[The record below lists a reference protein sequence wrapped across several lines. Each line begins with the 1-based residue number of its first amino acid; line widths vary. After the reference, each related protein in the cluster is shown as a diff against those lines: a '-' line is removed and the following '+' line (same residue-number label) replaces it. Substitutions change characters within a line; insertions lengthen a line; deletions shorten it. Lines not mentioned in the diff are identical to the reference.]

1 MYPFIRK
8 LKVMERIIST
18 KIILL
23 LNLVKVTLGLHF
35 SLIFFKEKS
44 NCVVD
49 FG

>member
-1 MYPFIRK
+1 MLSFYMK
-8 LKVMERIIST
+8 TESYGVIST

-23 LNLVKVTLGLHF
+23 LNLVKVTFGLHF

>member
-1 MYPFIRK
+1 MKTESYG
-8 LKVMERIIST
+8 VIST

-23 LNLVKVTLGLHF
+23 LNLVKVTFGLHF